1 MQVKMIMQIEET
13 IEKYFSDH
21 WEKII
26 YICIYMHIY
35 RKLENTN
42 FWRKY
47 RQKLLCKTDGVV
59 SGKIFLEGNLTVLS
73 EIMNSH
79 ILISLS

>member
-13 IEKYFSDH
+13 TEKYLNDH

-26 YICIYMHIY
+26 YVHIYVCVHIY
-35 RKLENTN
+35 RKLENTK

-47 RQKLLCKTDGVV
+47 RQKLFCKTDGVV
-59 SGKIFLEGNLTVLS
+59 SGKIYLEGNLYLVKLW
-73 EIMNSH
+73 
-79 ILISLS
+79 ILIS